1 MKIRDD
7 YTCPLEIVHDIIKGK
22 WKTII
27 LYQMKDGPKGLAELE
42 REIEGI
48 NQKMLL
54 EQLKELISFGLVEK
68 KSFDGYPLRVEY
80 SITERRGQKMIEAIN
95 IMQMI
100 GVDYMLQ
107 NGMTD
112 ALLQKGILTEGQ
124 LNQLMEKDIIE
135 KDIIEEDIIEEAL
148 MGEEAVGD
156 TTETP

>member
-27 LYQMKDGPKGLAELE
+27 LYQMKDGPKGLSELE

-48 NQKMLL
+48 TQKMLL
-54 EQLKELISFGLVEK
+54 EQLRELIEFGLVEK
-68 KSFDGYPLRVEY
+68 KSYEGYPLRVEY
-80 SITERRGQKMIEAIN
+80 SVTERRGIKMIEAIS

-100 GVDYMLQ
+100 GVDYMLE

-112 ALLQKGILTEGQ
+112 ALIKKRILS
-124 LNQLMEKDIIE
+124 
-135 KDIIEEDIIEEAL
+135 EEEIDRIVKEQ
-148 MGEEAVGD
+148 GY
-156 TTETP
+156 

>member
-48 NQKMLL
+48 TQKMLL
-54 EQLKELISFGLVEK
+54 EQLRELISFGLVDK
-68 KSFDGYPLRVEY
+68 KTFVGYPLRVEY
-80 SITERRGQKMIEAIN
+80 SISERRGRKMIEAID

-100 GVDYMLQ
+100 GVDYMLEK
-107 NGMTD
+107 GMTD
-112 ALLQKGILTEGQ
+112 ALISKGVLSEQ
-124 LNQLMEKDIIE
+124 EVERLLKDQ
-135 KDIIEEDIIEEAL
+135 EDS
-148 MGEEAVGD
+148 
-156 TTETP
+156 

>member
-27 LYQMKDGPKGLAELE
+27 LYQMKDGPKGLSELE

-48 NQKMLL
+48 TQKMLL
-54 EQLKELISFGLVEK
+54 EQLRELIEFGLVEK
-68 KSFDGYPLRVEY
+68 KSYEGYPLRVEY
-80 SITERRGQKMIEAIN
+80 SVTERRGKKMIEAIS

-100 GVDYMLQ
+100 GVDYMLE

-112 ALLQKGILTEGQ
+112 ALIKKRILS
-124 LNQLMEKDIIE
+124 D
-135 KDIIEEDIIEEAL
+135 EEIDRIVKEQ
-148 MGEEAVGD
+148 GY
-156 TTETP
+156 

>member
-27 LYQMKDGPKGLAELE
+27 LYQMKDGPKGLSELE

-48 NQKMLL
+48 TQKMLL
-54 EQLKELISFGLVEK
+54 EQLRELIEFGLVEK
-68 KSFDGYPLRVEY
+68 KSYEGYPLRVEY
-80 SITERRGQKMIEAIN
+80 SVTERRGKKMIEAIG

-100 GVDYMLQ
+100 GVDYMLE

-112 ALLQKGILTEGQ
+112 ALIRKRILS
-124 LNQLMEKDIIE
+124 
-135 KDIIEEDIIEEAL
+135 EEEIDRIVKEQ
-148 MGEEAVGD
+148 GY
-156 TTETP
+156 

>member
-27 LYQMKDGPKGLAELE
+27 LYQMKDGPKGLSELE

-48 NQKMLL
+48 TQKMLL
-54 EQLKELISFGLVEK
+54 EQLRELIEFGLVEK
-68 KSFDGYPLRVEY
+68 KSYEGYPLRVEY
-80 SITERRGQKMIEAIN
+80 SVTERRGKKMIEAIS

-100 GVDYMLQ
+100 GVDYMLE

-112 ALLQKGILTEGQ
+112 ALIKKRILS
-124 LNQLMEKDIIE
+124 
-135 KDIIEEDIIEEAL
+135 EEEIDRIVKEQ
-148 MGEEAVGD
+148 GY
-156 TTETP
+156 

>member
-27 LYQMKDGPKGLAELE
+27 LYQMKDGPKGLSELE

-48 NQKMLL
+48 TQKMLL
-54 EQLKELISFGLVEK
+54 EQLRELIEFGLVEK
-68 KSFDGYPLRVEY
+68 KSYEGYPLRVEY
-80 SITERRGQKMIEAIN
+80 SVTERRGKKMIEAIS

-100 GVDYMLQ
+100 GVDYMLE

-112 ALLQKGILTEGQ
+112 ALIRKRILS
-124 LNQLMEKDIIE
+124 
-135 KDIIEEDIIEEAL
+135 EEEIDRIVKEQ
-148 MGEEAVGD
+148 GY
-156 TTETP
+156 

>member
-27 LYQMKDGPKGLAELE
+27 LYQLKDGPKGLAELE

-54 EQLKELISFGLVEK
+54 EQLRELILFGLVEK
-68 KSFDGYPLRVEY
+68 KSYDGYPLRVEY
-80 SITERRGQKMIEAIN
+80 SVTEKRGQKMIEAIT

-100 GVDYMLQ
+100 GVDYMLEK
-107 NGMTD
+107 GMTD
-112 ALLQKGILTEGQ
+112 VLLQKQILTEEQIRQ
-124 LNQLMEKDIIE
+124 LSNEYKT
-135 KDIIEEDIIEEAL
+135 EE
-148 MGEEAVGD
+148 
-156 TTETP
+156 